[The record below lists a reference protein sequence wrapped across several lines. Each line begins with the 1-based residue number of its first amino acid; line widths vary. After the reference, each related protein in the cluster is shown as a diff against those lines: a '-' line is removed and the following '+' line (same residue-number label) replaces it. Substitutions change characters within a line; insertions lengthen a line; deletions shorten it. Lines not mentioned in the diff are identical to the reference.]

1 MINVPQVG
9 MALGGWTSPVTVK
22 AITRTSQDFVIT
34 ETVAFRTIQAMVQP
48 TQKTLLNAAVLNW
61 QQAHITIFT
70 PDPVNNGELVEYAG
84 ADYRIVQVN
93 NWLDYGYIEAIC
105 EATNAALVA
114 ETITP
119 PGGP

>member
-1 MINVPQVG
+1 

-70 PDPVNNGELVEYAG
+70 PDPVKNGELVEYAG
-84 ADYRIVQVN
+84 ADYKVVEVADWSQ
-93 NWLDYGYIEAIC
+93 YGYFEAVC
-105 EATNAALVA
+105 EATGKAVLQ
-114 ETITP
+114 ETEAP
-119 PGGP
+119 